1 MDAEAEQGLDDRSEL
16 KVEVKGEDDGT
27 GEVVASLG
35 QDGSGDGHEKVVE
48 ANEDESKLQEDQGAG
63 DCHLKEET
71 KTNDGQPEGGVD
83 GGGEGGN
90 ENAEGQ
96 GERESQANNANAIEP
111 EGTSEETVEQGEVQI
126 EEELKRSKK
135 GDEGDEV
142 VSSKVTTVSF
152 ASEVQVLN
160 EDELEEQWPIAEG
173 DDDVVV
179 AEKGD
184 GVGESIIEPDEN
196 KAEID
201 NSADVTTEA
210 DVSLGDDKV
219 EIGTPVLA
227 EEYGNVLEDTPVAK
241 PESDQQE
248 PSDMASAENTA
259 PSEEAVAVKTP
270 EESNEVTTEHDN
282 IGGQEQELP
291 EITPLSDARVDNHT
305 SVEDENSSE
314 QVFLEAEQAEG
325 NGEEILDD
333 IPVAQLIEEPEREI
347 VIEYKTVVLRSMK
360 SSAPEVTLE
369 AAAEEIIEQVG
380 TSAEGPEEGDGN
392 ETKEDVYAPPLEEI
406 EAEHD
411 VAQIEVNV
419 QRSYMSNAPEHG
431 VEALVM
437 EEQTSEE
444 ARESN
449 SPVPVPEGDEAGKE
463 AHPDDNQQEL
473 LDGIPEENLGDD
485 GAVDNHTEL
494 QVDSALESQ
503 IFEDSQDEPYQDL
516 TVPTGSIPYETDPN
530 LSSVNQED
538 VPMDGNF
545 SEYDQP
551 PMMASDVEP
560 LPPIE
565 PEMVRQDIHQLQE
578 QQRMEGLSPI
588 ELLTQANQAH
598 GVLPSPLR
606 SPYHQQHPHSGS
618 KLESTSRATNLSRV
632 QIARIPSPPAHI
644 KAQMMMEEERR
655 ASTRTSSRLPPSV
668 MKMSSVMVNARK
680 KAVKNRNASVY
691 YEERQ
696 FHKILTLDE
705 CINSRPPMQ
714 FDLDTPGPCRYSP
727 RNKPLYE
734 DNAPE
739 YTFGMKFPERA
750 GGGRTAYAKTW
761 FNSTDNFTAKTR
773 FERRWPSPNAYGRGR
788 SMVGRKVPDK
798 KDYPAFSMRGKT
810 NFVINKKGSENEP
823 GPDQYHRQ
831 RSDPLLFRRAPAF
844 SMGAKLNRGR
854 LFGAPEITPAP
865 NYYNPHTNYTSRK
878 VTYPAFTISGVRKPK
893 SHALGPH
900 ATL

>member
-1 MDAEAEQGLDDRSEL
+1 MESEAEQGLDNGSEL
-16 KVEVKGEDDGT
+16 KDEVKCEDDGT

-35 QDGSGDGHEKVVE
+35 QDGSGDGHEEDVE
-48 ANEDESKLQEDQGAG
+48 ANEGESMLQEDQGAG
-63 DCHLKEET
+63 DCHANEET
-71 KTNDGQPEGGVD
+71 KTNDAQAEGGID
-83 GGGEGGN
+83 GGGEGGD
-90 ENAEGQ
+90 ENAE

-173 DDDVVV
+173 DDGGVV

-184 GVGESIIEPDEN
+184 GDGEGIVEPDEN

-201 NSADVTTEA
+201 DNSADVITEA
-210 DVSLGDDKV
+210 DPSLGDDKAEV
-219 EIGTPVLA
+219 VARVLD
-227 EEYGNVLEDTPVAK
+227 EEDGDVLEDTPVAE
-241 PESDQQE
+241 PGSDQPE
-248 PSDMASAENTA
+248 PSDIASAENTA
-259 PSEEAVAVKTP
+259 PSEEAVAEKTP
-270 EESNEVTTEHDN
+270 EESNEVTTEHDD
-282 IGGQEQELP
+282 IGEQELP
-291 EITPLSDARVDNHT
+291 EMAPLSDTGVDNEA
-305 SVEDENSSE
+305 SVEDGNSSE
-314 QVFLEAEQAEG
+314 QVVLEAEQAEG
-325 NGEEILDD
+325 NREEILDD
-333 IPVAQLIEEPEREI
+333 IPVAQLIEEPERE
-347 VIEYKTVVLRSMK
+347 VAIEYETVVHRSMK

-380 TSAEGPEEGDGN
+380 TSAEGPEEGDGD
-392 ETKEDVYAPPLEEI
+392 ETKEDVHAPPLEEI
-406 EAEHD
+406 EAEHY
-411 VAQIEVNV
+411 VAQTEVDV

-444 ARESN
+444 AQELN

-463 AHPDDNQQEL
+463 AHVDDNQQEL
-473 LDGIPEENLGDD
+473 LDGIPEENIADD
-485 GAVDNHTEL
+485 GAVDNRTEL

-503 IFEDSQDEPYQDL
+503 IFEESQDEPYQQDL
-516 TVPTGSIPYETDPN
+516 TVPTGSVPYETDPN

-538 VPMDGNF
+538 VPTDGNF

-551 PMMASDVEP
+551 PMLAIDVEP

-565 PEMVRQDIHQLQE
+565 PEMVRHDIRQLQE
-578 QQRMEGLSPI
+578 RQRMEGLSPI

-632 QIARIPSPPAHI
+632 QIARIPSPPAHV

-691 YEERQ
+691 YEEKQ

-739 YTFGMKFPERA
+739 YTFGTKFPERA
-750 GGGRTAYAKTW
+750 GGGRTAYSKTW
-761 FNSTDNFTAKTR
+761 FNSTDNFTSKTR

-878 VTYPAFTISGVRKPK
+878 VTYPAFTISGIRKPK